1 MGKRLS
7 VSSCDLDGFEGLH
20 QAVQGS
26 HVDVMQ
32 LRRGTLRGTLSHV
45 GIGDFSLSIGS
56 FNLGVRT
63 QRTSSDEKLIVGM
76 LLSAE
81 DRVTHFTF
89 DMRPADVLVI
99 PPAVEHDGIFHGAS
113 SYAALRFD
121 LSDVTSMFAGE
132 ARLSDP
138 ATWRE
143 KNRYRADPAIATVTA
158 GRLPQIVSRLAQL
171 QDVSDGSV
179 RRFLE
184 TRHRRLYHR
193 DDLPVAAT
201 RTGLARCRRRC
212 GSCTMSK
219 TISPTAGARPVHVS
233 ELCAAFRVSRR
244 GLHRAFQDVF
254 GIGPISFLR
263 HKRLCAIHSVL
274 RDSNPAA
281 TTVAQVAIQHGFIEL
296 GRFSHYYHSL
306 FGEYPSETL
315 GARPPRARSAAGP
328 HFAGPL
334 PLGLDGQ
341 LTDRVGKAGRGP
353 ADSGRRY
360 GPAAV
365 REQQPTDLGGRNRR
379 AEQKP
384 LHLGAAEDVQQFRC
398 CSVSTPSAVVVM
410 LLAAAMFTTAWTI
423 DEDAPSPAISLMKE
437 RSILILSN
445 GNRCR

>member
-7 VSSCDLDGFEGLH
+7 VNRCDLNGFEGLH

-81 DRVTHFTF
+81 DRVTHFSF

-121 LSDVTSMFAGE
+121 LSDVASMFGGE

-143 KNRYRADPAIATVTA
+143 KNRYRADPAIATVTT
-158 GRLPQIVSRLAQL
+158 GRLPQIVSQLEQL
-171 QDVSDGSV
+171 QDVLTEASADFWKRAIVDCITATIFQSLPPDGPGTLPSA
-179 RRFLE
+179 L
-184 TRHRRLYHR
+184 RLVHNVEDY
-193 DDLPVAAT
+193 
-201 RTGLARCRRRC
+201 LA
-212 GSCTMSK
+212 
-219 TISPTAGARPVHVS
+219 TAGARLVHVS

-315 GARPPRARSAAGP
+315 GSPPPRARSATGP

-334 PLGLDGQ
+334 PLGL
-341 LTDRVGKAGRGP
+341 
-353 ADSGRRY
+353 
-360 GPAAV
+360 
-365 REQQPTDLGGRNRR
+365 
-379 AEQKP
+379 
-384 LHLGAAEDVQQFRC
+384 GA
-398 CSVSTPSAVVVM
+398 
-410 LLAAAMFTTAWTI
+410 
-423 DEDAPSPAISLMKE
+423 
-437 RSILILSN
+437 N
-445 GNRCR
+445 